1 MSGGWVDSGVEND
14 DERVVRREGKRERR
28 IAGGG
33 TLVGGWGDVG
43 SWGGAVGLGIV
54 NGRAEGADG
63 VTEEVKSSQGSSSS
77 RFCSSSDGNDGGGFA
92 TGLEKLRGEGIV

>member
-1 MSGGWVDSGVEND
+1 M
-14 DERVVRREGKRERR
+14 
-28 IAGGG
+28 
-33 TLVGGWGDVG
+33 G

-54 NGRAEGADG
+54 NGRAELEGGADG